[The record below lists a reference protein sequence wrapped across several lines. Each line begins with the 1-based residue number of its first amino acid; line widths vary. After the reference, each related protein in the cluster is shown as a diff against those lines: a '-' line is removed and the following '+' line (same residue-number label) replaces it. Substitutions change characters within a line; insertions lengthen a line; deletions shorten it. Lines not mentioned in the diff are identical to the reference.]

1 MGLTRATS
9 RSGNLC
15 GVIRAR
21 RRGLASAMAVVAAVC
36 GGPSTMSSAVPA
48 RSVAGQVLD
57 AATIHDEQIAVVN
70 RNDSFPIGAAQ
81 IAVAAYQANISRDQ
95 QGIADDAAARTS
107 ANAAHQS
114 ASTNLAADT
123 QALAEAEANLQQA
136 RGQVETDRERLRA
149 LAVGTYTGELTNPPP
164 SGSPAPEAA
173 QQAAID
179 VAEVSVIAGI
189 VDRRLREDIGSVGT
203 ATQRRDRLTEM
214 VSADQQQL
222 TSTAQAESAATAKAA
237 VDSAALVA
245 DQRGLSASGVELA
258 QARSRLT
265 ADLASIAGPSNTPA
279 GAVSLLGGSA
289 MSAAQL
295 AAWYH
300 WSGYSDLTSAPIE
313 QLTSWYIQSGNQ
325 LGLRGDV
332 GFAQAILETGGF
344 SSPDAVDLNNYA
356 GIGHCDSCSSG
367 WQFPSPNGGVL
378 GQIQLLRIFATTA
391 PEPAGAP
398 GPVLPSL
405 TVSQQHEAGC
415 CPSVESLTGVWAT
428 DPRYGA
434 QILGLYQQM
443 LDFALSQ
450 R

>member
-9 RSGNLC
+9 GSGNLC
-15 GVIRAR
+15 GVAGAR
-21 RRGLASAMAVVAAVC
+21 GRGLASAIAVVVVVC
-36 GGPSTMSSAVPA
+36 GAPSRTSYALTAP
-48 RSVAGQVLD
+48 SVAAQVLD
-57 AATIHDEQIAVVN
+57 AAKIHDEQIAVVN
-70 RNDSFPIGAAQ
+70 RNDLLPIVAAQ
-81 IAVAAYQANISRDQ
+81 GAVAAYQANISRDH
-95 QGIADDAAARTS
+95 QGIADDAAAATS
-107 ANAAHQS
+107 ANAAHQAAS
-114 ASTNLAADT
+114 ANLAADT
-123 QALAEAEANLQQA
+123 PALAAAEANLQQA

-189 VDRRLREDIGSVGT
+189 VDRRLRADIVSVGT
-203 ATQRRDRLTEM
+203 ATQLRDRLTMM
-214 VSADQQQL
+214 VNADQQQL
-222 TSTAQAESAATAKAA
+222 TSTAQAESAATANAA
-237 VDSAALVA
+237 VDSTALAA
-245 DQRGLSASGVELA
+245 DQRGLSAAGVELA
-258 QARSRLT
+258 EARSRLT
-265 ADLASIAGPSNTPA
+265 ADLASISGPSNTPA
-279 GAVSLLGGSA
+279 GVVSLLGGSA
-289 MSAAQL
+289 LSPAQL
-295 AAWYH
+295 ADWYH

-313 QLTSWYIQSGNQ
+313 QLAGWYVQSGNQ

-332 GFAQAILETGGF
+332 AFAQAILETGGF

-356 GIGHCDSCSSG
+356 GIGHCDSCASG
-367 WQFPSPNGGVL
+367 WQFPSPNGGVV

-391 PEPAGAP
+391 AAPAGAP

-428 DPRYGA
+428 DPTYDG
-434 QILGLYQQM
+434 QILGIYQQM
-443 LDFALSQ
+443 LEFVLSQ